1 MTCRDVAWVIQHPF
15 DLDPEE
21 VMSEQ
26 LDYKAAGLDLDVYE
40 DTIGRIGKLVKRTH
54 GPGVLD
60 GFGGFASLFALDIN
74 RWLFSGGYRR
84 PVLVT
89 CTDGVG
95 TKLKIAAMMGKF
107 DTVGIDLVAMSVND
121 CLCCGAQPLV
131 FLDYLAMPKDDPALA
146 EQLVTGMVVGCE
158 QTGCSLTGGET
169 AILPDFYAPGDFDM
183 AGFAVGVVERDDAI
197 DGTHIQPGDVVLG
210 LHATGLHSN
219 GYSLAR
225 KIVFDHAKLQI
236 NDFVPELGR
245 TVGEELLTP
254 TRIYVRPVQNVLK
267 HYPIKKKVVR
277 GLAHITG
284 GGIVD
289 NVPRV
294 LPANRRVFVRRGSWT
309 PAPVFPWLQ
318 RLGNVAQP
326 EMDRVFNCGIGFVMI
341 VAPYFAESIREQL
354 IKDGVP
360 TDVIGEVREGEA
372 GVEWME

>member
-1 MTCRDVAWVIQHPF
+1 
-15 DLDPEE
+15 
-21 VMSEQ
+21 MSKQ
-26 LDYKAAGLDLDVYE
+26 LDYKSAGLDLDVYE
-40 DTIGRIGKLVKRTH
+40 DTIGRIGRLAKKTH

-74 RWLFSGGYRR
+74 RWLFSGGYKK

-95 TKLKIAAMMGKF
+95 TKLKVAAIMTKF

-146 EQLVTGMVVGCE
+146 EELVKGMVEGCR
-158 QTGCSLTGGET
+158 QAGCSLTGGET

-183 AGFAVGVVERDDAI
+183 AGFVVGVVERDDAI
-197 DGTHIQPGDVVLG
+197 DGSYIQPGDVVLG
-210 LHATGLHSN
+210 LASTGLHSN

-225 KIVFDHAKLQI
+225 KIVFDHAKLKVT
-236 NDFVPELGR
+236 DHVPELGK

-254 TRIYVRPVQNVLK
+254 TRIYVQPVQDVLQ
-267 HYPIKKKVVR
+267 HYPVKKKVVR

-289 NVPRV
+289 NVPRI
-294 LPANRRVFVRRGSWT
+294 LPANRRVFVKRGSWDV
-309 PAPVFPWLQ
+309 PPVFTWLQ
-318 RLGNVAQP
+318 QLGNVAQP
-326 EMDRVFNCGIGFVMI
+326 EMDRVFNGGIGFVMI
-341 VAPYFAESIREQL
+341 AAPYYAESIRERLTRQ
-354 IKDGVP
+354 GVP
-360 TDVIGEVREGEA
+360 TFVIGEVREGAA
-372 GVEWME
+372 GVEWMN

>member
-1 MTCRDVAWVIQHPF
+1 MTQ
-15 DLDPEE
+15 
-21 VMSEQ
+21 Q

-40 DTIGRIGKLVKRTH
+40 DTIDRIGRLVKKTH
-54 GPGVLD
+54 GPGVLG
-60 GFGGFASLFALDIN
+60 GFGGFASLFALDVN
-74 RWLFSGGYRR
+74 RWLFSGGYRK

-95 TKLKIAAMMGKF
+95 TKLKIAAKMQKF

-146 EQLVTGMVVGCE
+146 EQLVKGMVDGC
-158 QTGCSLTGGET
+158 QMAGCSLTGGET

-210 LHATGLHSN
+210 LASTGLHSN

-225 KIVFDHAKLQI
+225 KIVFDHAGLNVNEQ
-236 NDFVPELGR
+236 VPEFGR

-254 TRIYVRPVQNVLK
+254 TRIYVEAVQGVLK
-267 HYPIKKKVVR
+267 HYPVKKKVVR
-277 GLAHITG
+277 GMAHITG

-289 NVPRV
+289 NVPRI
-294 LPANRRVFVRRGSWT
+294 LPANRRAFIRRGSW
-309 PAPVFPWLQ
+309 PLLPVFEWLQ

-326 EMDRVFNCGIGFVMI
+326 EMDRVFNCGIGYTMI
-341 VAPYFAESIREQL
+341 VSPFYAESIRERL
-354 IKDGVP
+354 TKEGVP
-360 TDVIGEVREGEA
+360 TFAIGEVREGEA
-372 GVEWME
+372 GVEWLE

>member
-1 MTCRDVAWVIQHPF
+1 
-15 DLDPEE
+15 
-21 VMSEQ
+21 MSEP
-26 LDYKAAGLDLDVYE
+26 LDYKSAGLDLDVYE
-40 DTIGRIGKLVKRTH
+40 DTIGRIGRLVKKTH

-95 TKLKIAAMMGKF
+95 TKLKVAAAMKKF

-131 FLDYLAMPKDDPALA
+131 FLDYLAMPKDDPVLA
-146 EQLVTGMVVGCE
+146 EQLVQGMVEGC
-158 QTGCSLTGGET
+158 QQAGCSLTGGET

-183 AGFAVGVVERDDAI
+183 AGFAVGIVERDDAI
-197 DGTHIQPGDVVLG
+197 DGSHIQPGDVVLG
-210 LHATGLHSN
+210 LASTGLHSN

-225 KIVFDHAKLQI
+225 KIVFDHARLSV
-236 NDFVPELGR
+236 NDHVPELGR

-254 TRIYVRPVQNVLK
+254 TRIYVKAIHEILR
-267 HYPIKKKVVR
+267 HYPVKKHVVR

-289 NVPRV
+289 NLPRI
-294 LPANRRVFVRRGSWT
+294 LPPNRRAFIRRGSWT
-309 PAPVFPWLQ
+309 VPPVFSWLQ
-318 RLGNVAQP
+318 SLGNVAQP
-326 EMDRVFNCGIGFVMI
+326 EMDRVFNCGIGFAMV
-341 VAPYFAESIREQL
+341 VGSYYAESIRERLAEAQT
-354 IKDGVP
+354 P
-360 TDVIGEVREGEA
+360 AFVIGEIRAGEA
-372 GVEWME
+372 GVEWVE